1 MALKLRLVN
10 GEVKKY
16 TTWCDREVGV
26 EWGGYQESKCGRRRQ
41 PLTSSDKECDHL
53 DCAIYAAESNTEG
66 ERARSGFIILISLLM
81 LIVGIITLNS
91 MVLFGIIGA
100 LIGIPLWISSDK
112 NFKNNKTKEEL
123 IEFKNY
129 GTVNGIRANKS

>member
-1 MALKLRLVN
+1 MEVKLRLVN
-10 GEVKKY
+10 GDVKKY

-41 PLTSSDKECDHL
+41 PLTSSDKECDHI
-53 DCAIYAAESNTEG
+53 DCAIYAVEFNTKG
-66 ERARSGFIILISLLM
+66 ERARSRFIILISSLF
-81 LIVGIITLNS
+81 LIYGFIAHDSIA
-91 MVLFGIIGA
+91 LFGIIGV

-112 NFKNNKTKEEL
+112 EYKDNKKKAEL

-129 GTVNGIRANKS
+129 GTVNGIKANKV